1 VEQSPTVDADLAVPR
16 REFRLVLVGLLLAL
30 ALASLDQN
38 IVAPALPR
46 IVGDLG
52 GGSHLDWV
60 VIAFMLASTATT
72 PLYGKLSDMYG
83 RKPLFFVAILLFLVG
98 SVLCGQSRDMAELI
112 AYRGLQGLGAGGLM
126 ALAQTTIGDL
136 ISPRQRG
143 RYQGLFTAVFAAGSV
158 AGPLLGGV
166 LTDALSWRWI
176 FYVNVPV
183 GGAALFF
190 LAVGLRRAANV
201 SRHRIDYLGAT
212 LVTVATAAVVLMLS
226 LGGRH
231 YPWTSP
237 EVLSLGAGAAVLT
250 ALLVPWERRAAE
262 PVLPPHLFRVASFV
276 VSVAGIGL
284 TAMALFAPLVYLPL
298 YFQLVEGSS
307 PTVAGLLMS
316 PLMGGVIIASVGGG
330 WLVTVLGR
338 YKVFAVVGLAAAVV
352 AFLGMAWETAEAAG
366 VFWLA
371 AMLVVLGLGLG
382 LIMPTLTVAI
392 QNAVDRGDMGAATS
406 ASAFFRS
413 LGGAVG
419 VAVAGAI
426 MAAVLGRASADRS
439 LADLGV
445 QQVEALTPAVRQ
457 AALAAYRQA
466 IAVTFLAGAAIAAVA
481 FVVVLFLPELPLR
494 SFRPEER
501 RTPADDGAAVAHHVS
516 SASLREQAP
525 RL

>member
-1 VEQSPTVDADLAVPR
+1 MEQTPTADADLAVPR
-16 REFRLVLVGLLLAL
+16 REFRLVLVGLLLAM

-60 VIAFMLASTATT
+60 VTAFMLASTATT

-83 RKPLFFVAILLFLVG
+83 RRPLFFAAILLFLLG
-98 SVLCGQSRDMAELI
+98 SVLCGLAGDMAGLV
-112 AYRGLQGLGAGGLM
+112 ASRGLQGLGAGGLI

-136 ISPRQRG
+136 ISPRERG
-143 RYQGLFTAVFAAGSV
+143 RYQGLFTGVFAAGSV

-176 FYVNVPV
+176 FYVNLPV

-190 LAVGLRRAANV
+190 LAVGLRRPTRV
-201 SRHRIDYLGAT
+201 SRRRIDYPGAALLT
-212 LVTVATAAVVLMLS
+212 LATAGVLLLLS

-231 YPWTSP
+231 YPWASP
-237 EVLSLGAGAAVLT
+237 EMLGLGAGAAVLT
-250 ALLVPWERRAAE
+250 ALFVPWEHRAAE
-262 PVLPPHLFRVASFV
+262 PVLPPRLFRVATFV
-276 VSVAGIGL
+276 VSSAGVGL

-307 PTVAGLLMS
+307 PAVAGLLMS

-330 WLVTVLGR
+330 QLVSVLGR
-338 YKVFAVVGLAAAVV
+338 YKVFAVAGLAAAVA
-352 AFLGMAWETAEAAG
+352 AFLAMAWEAAG
-366 VFWLA
+366 AAGNFWLPA
-371 AMLVVLGLGLG
+371 TLVVLGLGLG

-392 QNAVDRGDMGAATS
+392 QNAVDRGDMGVATS
-406 ASAFFRS
+406 AAAFFRS

-419 VAVAGAI
+419 VAMAGAI
-426 MAAVLGRASADRS
+426 LAAVLGRAGPPS
-439 LADLGV
+439 LADLGL
-445 QQVEALTPAVRQ
+445 QQIEALPP
-457 AALAAYRQA
+457 AALRAAVAAYRQA
-466 IAVTFLAGAAIAAVA
+466 IAATFLAGAAVAAVA

-501 RTPADDGAAVAHHVS
+501 
-516 SASLREQAP
+516 L
-525 RL
+525 